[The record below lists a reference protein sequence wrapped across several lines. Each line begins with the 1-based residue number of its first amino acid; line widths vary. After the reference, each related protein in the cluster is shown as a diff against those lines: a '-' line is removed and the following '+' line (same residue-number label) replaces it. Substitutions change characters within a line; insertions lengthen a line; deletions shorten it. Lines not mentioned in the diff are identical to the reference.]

1 MWKNLKRNLR
11 NTELDVFIR
20 ENGKEGKDMQT
31 ISPDEFKEGLVE
43 YELGLRV
50 DQASLTTD
58 EENDFLEFWTGES
71 KK

>member
-1 MWKNLKRNLR
+1 
-11 NTELDVFIR
+11 
-20 ENGKEGKDMQT
+20 MQT

-58 EENDFLEFWTGES
+58 EENDFLEF
-71 KK
+71 